1 MLLNLS
7 KPSYY
12 RDEVVR
18 NGYCRGI
25 ETYEYIIEVI
35 QRFEEYKAAFPEE
48 GDKQGLFGFLRE
60 SEPAIED

>member
-1 MLLNLS
+1 LNLS
-7 KPSYY
+7 RPKYN

-35 QRFEEYKAAFPEE
+35 QRFEEYKAAFPEK
-48 GDKQGLFGFLRE
+48 GDKPGVFGFLNKNNSTPPE
-60 SEPAIED
+60 K